1 MPKRI
6 ARPVAGQARLVRLLA
21 YTDATGIGGAEISLA
36 NLLQELACDP
46 GLEITVLG
54 CAESVVRRVTP
65 AGVASLVVPLY
76 RHAAVLARLRPD
88 LVHANLPTP
97 WAASPALA
105 AALALPRTRVLAV
118 QQLPLRSVD
127 LALWLRTRALLRR
140 VDAHVA
146 VGVTSCRRT
155 EDFYALG
162 RGSVRSIPNCVPDVP
177 VDRRR
182 CGPGQD
188 PGAPVTIGSL
198 GRLDRMKGYDLLLEA
213 LARLPGARVEV
224 LGDGS
229 ERSSLERR
237 ARRLGVADRVR
248 FPGWEPDPRRRLPE
262 WDVFCLPSRSEGF
275 PLSVVEAMLAG
286 LPVVASDVG
295 SIPEA
300 VQAGTTGLLVGKDDL
315 EGLVRA
321 LAVLVGSASER
332 ARLGAAGRRVA
343 AERFTV
349 EHMAQ
354 AYRTLYDE
362 MLAVPRRRR
371 RRPGPEKP

>member
-1 MPKRI
+1 
-6 ARPVAGQARLVRLLA
+6 
-21 YTDATGIGGAEISLA
+21 
-36 NLLQELACDP
+36 
-46 GLEITVLG
+46 
-54 CAESVVRRVTP
+54 
-65 AGVASLVVPLY
+65 
-76 RHAAVLARLRPD
+76 
-88 LVHANLPTP
+88 
-97 WAASPALA
+97 
-105 AALALPRTRVLAV
+105 
-118 QQLPLRSVD
+118 
-127 LALWLRTRALLRR
+127 
-140 VDAHVA
+140 
-146 VGVTSCRRT
+146 
-155 EDFYALG
+155 
-162 RGSVRSIPNCVPDVP
+162 
-177 VDRRR
+177 
-182 CGPGQD
+182 
-188 PGAPVTIGSL
+188 
-198 GRLDRMKGYDLLLEA
+198 
-213 LARLPGARVEV
+213 
-224 LGDGS
+224 
-229 ERSSLERR
+229 
-237 ARRLGVADRVR
+237 
-248 FPGWEPDPRRRLPE
+248 
-262 WDVFCLPSRSEGF
+262 VFCLPSRSEGF